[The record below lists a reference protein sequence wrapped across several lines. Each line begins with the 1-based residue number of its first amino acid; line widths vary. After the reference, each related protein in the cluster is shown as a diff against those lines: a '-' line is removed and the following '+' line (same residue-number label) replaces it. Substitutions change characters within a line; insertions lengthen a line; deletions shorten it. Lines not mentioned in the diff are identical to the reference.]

1 MSETLFHFDKRVNR
15 IARKN
20 RKLARG
26 HVNFIDRTGVI
37 RQRPRR
43 GLTGVPLR
51 GLLTIGLGF
60 VGFKGLLIA
69 HQGPVQY
76 EDKLALLAEGTIF
89 EQGAA
94 WAMQI
99 EPVSQAVARFIA
111 PLLM

>member
-15 IARKN
+15 IAKKN
-20 RKLARG
+20 RKMARG
-26 HVNFIDRTGVI
+26 HVNFIDRTGLV

-43 GLTGVPLR
+43 SLSAVPLR
-51 GLLTIGLGF
+51 GLLVIGLGF

-76 EDKLALLAEGTIF
+76 EEKLALLAEGSIF

-99 EPVSQAVARFIA
+99 EPASQTLARFLS
-111 PLLM
+111 PLL

>member
-1 MSETLFHFDKRVNR
+1 MSETLFHFDKRVHR

-26 HVNFIDRTGVI
+26 HVNFIDRAGLI

-43 GLTGVPLR
+43 SLAALPLR
-51 GLLTIGLGF
+51 GLMIIGLGF

-76 EDKLALLAEGTIF
+76 DEKLALLAEGSIF

-94 WAMQI
+94 WAMEI
-99 EPVSQAVARFIA
+99 EPVSRTVAGMLA
-111 PLLM
+111 PLL